1 MLSQLFYFRK
11 VREYIGQIL
20 SPQEFTEYNRVNRLV
35 LFGIFLDAAVL
46 AFVVPLLSVLA
57 SGENIALHH
66 YWGRLYKWLGLH
78 DQQSFI
84 LILVVV
90 LLILFLAKNILGI
103 IINNKQAKLAHQLAG
118 KLSERMFG
126 HYYSHH
132 FQQLK
137 QEETA
142 KLITRIMYVPTAF
155 ASGILLPYGILMSE
169 LLLMGIIIIGLA
181 LFKPFLFLLIAF
193 SLGPVM
199 YIIYRLLKNRM
210 HKMGVERNE
219 ASTHAYDKLS
229 EAFAGWQEAALLGK
243 EKFFFNN
250 YYKNQEKVNKN
261 DAALF
266 TYSTIPH
273 RVIEVAA
280 LSGLVLI
287 IVSSMIAGFGTNR
300 LLYHLGLFT
309 AAAFRLI
316 PSINRISSSL
326 LKLKNYQYTVDELL
340 PYHHIDKNIDSAVSQ
355 FENIEL
361 QNISF
366 AYNNSNTEVIKNF
379 NIKLCK
385 GDIIGITGPS
395 GCGKSTLLQLIA
407 GIYKP
412 TKGAILYNNKENT
425 NGLLYHTVAIAK
437 QDTFVYNG
445 SLMENITLS
454 HQPNDAEMQ
463 RAVKL
468 IELLKLQDLSTELS
482 NRTNMK
488 AGEMGNRL
496 SGGQKQRLSIA
507 RALYNKPQILLL
519 DEATN
524 ALDKETEKDILNYLK
539 ELNKTE
545 QLTMIL
551 VSHHS
556 EVLGIAGKV
565 VGI

>member
-1 MLSQLFYFRK
+1 M
-11 VREYIGQIL
+11 
-20 SPQEFTEYNRVNRLV
+20 SPQEFGEYNRVNRLV
-35 LFGIFLDAAVL
+35 VFGIFLDAAVL

-66 YWGRLYKWLGLH
+66 YWGSLYKWLGLH
-78 DQQSFI
+78 NQQSFI
-84 LILVVV
+84 LILVIV
-90 LLILFLAKNILGI
+90 LLVLFLAKNILGI
-103 IINNKQAKLAHQLAG
+103 IINNKQAKLAHQIAG
-118 KLSERMFG
+118 QLSQRMFG

-137 QEETA
+137 EQETA
-142 KLITRIMYVPTAF
+142 KLITRIVFVPSAF
-155 ASGILLPYGILMSE
+155 ASGILLPYGILISE
-169 LLLMGIIIIGLA
+169 LFLMGIIIIGLA
-181 LFKPFLFLLIAF
+181 LFKPYLFLLIAL
-193 SLGPVM
+193 SLGPIM
-199 YIIYRLLKNRM
+199 YLIYRLLKNRM
-210 HKMGVERNE
+210 HRMGMERNE
-219 ASTHAYDKLS
+219 ASTNAYDKLS
-229 EAFAGWQEAALLGK
+229 EAFSGWQEAALLGK
-243 EKFFFNN
+243 ENFFFNN
-250 YYKNQEKVNKN
+250 YYHNQQKVNKN

-266 TYSTIPH
+266 TYSSMPH

-280 LSGLVLI
+280 LFGLVLI
-287 IVSSMIAGFGTNR
+287 IISSMVAGFSTNR

-326 LKLKNYQYTVDELL
+326 LKLKNYHYTVDELL
-340 PYHHIDKNIDSAVSQ
+340 PYHIINKKDNLPINN
-355 FENIEL
+355 FESIEL
-361 QNISF
+361 QNVSF

-379 NIKLCK
+379 NLQLNK

-412 TKGAILYNNKENT
+412 TIGKVLYNNKQT
-425 NGLLYHTVAIAK
+425 KNGLLYHTVAIAK

-445 SLMENITLS
+445 SLMENITLNNQS
-454 HQPNDAEMQ
+454 TDAELQ
-463 RAVKL
+463 RASKL
-468 IELLKLQDLSTELS
+468 IDLLKLQDLSNELS

-496 SGGQKQRLSIA
+496 SGGQKQRLSLA

-539 ELNKTE
+539 ELNETE

-565 VGI
+565 ISIK

>member
-1 MLSQLFYFRK
+1 M
-11 VREYIGQIL
+11 
-20 SPQEFTEYNRVNRLV
+20 SPPEFAEYNRVNRLV

-90 LLILFLAKNILGI
+90 LLILFLLKNILGI
-103 IINNKQAKLAHQLAG
+103 IINNKQAKLAHQIAG
-118 KLSERMFG
+118 QLSQRMFG
-126 HYYSHH
+126 HYYSYN

-137 QEETA
+137 ENETT
-142 KLITRIMYVPTAF
+142 KLITRIMFVPSAF
-155 ASGILLPYGILMSE
+155 ASGILLPYGIFISE
-169 LLLMGIIIIGLA
+169 LLLMGIIIVGLA
-181 LFKPFLFLLIAF
+181 LFKPYLFLLIAL

-199 YIIYRLLKNRM
+199 YIIYRVLKNRM
-210 HKMGVERNE
+210 HKMGIERNE
-219 ASTHAYDKLS
+219 VSTNAYDKLS
-229 EAFAGWQEAALLGK
+229 EAFSGWQEAALLGK

-250 YYKNQEKVNKN
+250 YYYNQEKVNKN
-261 DAALF
+261 DAILF

-280 LSGLVLI
+280 LLGLVLI
-287 IVSSMIAGFGTNR
+287 IISSMIAGFGTNR
-300 LLYHLGLFT
+300 LLYYLGLYT

-326 LKLKNYQYTVDELL
+326 LKLKNYHYTVDELL
-340 PYHHIDKNIDSAVSQ
+340 PYSIINKNDDSPINN

-361 QNISF
+361 QNVSF
-366 AYNNSNTEVIKNF
+366 AYNNSNVEVISNL
-379 NIKLCK
+379 NLQLNK

-395 GCGKSTLLQLIA
+395 GCGKSTLLQVIA

-412 TKGAILYNNKENT
+412 TEGTILYNNKENT
-425 NGLLYHTVAIAK
+425 NGLLCHTVAIAK

-445 SLMENITLS
+445 SLMENITLN
-454 HQPNDAEMQ
+454 HQSNDAEMQ

-468 IELLKLQDLSTELS
+468 IELLKLQDLSKELS
-482 NRTNMK
+482 NRSNMK

-496 SGGQKQRLSIA
+496 SGGQKQRLSLA

-545 QLTMIL
+545 QLTMVL
-551 VSHHS
+551 VSHHL
-556 EVLGIAGKV
+556 EVLGIANKIIGVTSKE
-565 VGI
+565 